1 MIRPICLTAGLPADT
16 IVAVPEQSVPQQES
30 YSPIDPRDWPARFR
44 EMSEFVGLSEEDL
57 DLIRASGPLVQA
69 KLQSFVDH
77 IYDHFLEYPESRK
90 FFVHDNGSPD
100 RKRID
105 DNKLTMIRWMMNNC
119 LAHINDG
126 FSRYVAA
133 IGTMHYSVAVHRPP
147 LPPVPYKYLIGVIS
161 MYQTKLAALFDAEM
175 DNEELAARTSLA
187 WNKLLMVELDL
198 ILAAYVTEPSA

>member
-1 MIRPICLTAGLPADT
+1 MTADT

-30 YSPIDPRDWPARFR
+30 YPQIDPHDWPARFS
-44 EMSEFVGLSEEDL
+44 EMSAFVGLTDDDL
-57 DLIRASGPLVQA
+57 ALIRASGPLVRS

-90 FFVHDNGSPD
+90 FFVLDNDSPD
-100 RKRID
+100 QKRIH

-126 FSRYVAA
+126 FSRYIAA
-133 IGTMHYSVAVHRPP
+133 IGTMHYNVAVHRPP

-175 DNEELAARTSLA
+175 DDEELAARTSLA

>member
-1 MIRPICLTAGLPADT
+1 MTERLPADT
-16 IVAVPEQSVPQQES
+16 IVAVPEQSIPQQES

-44 EMSEFVGLSEEDL
+44 EMSEFVGLTDEDL

-133 IGTMHYSVAVHRPP
+133 IGIMHYSVAVHRPP

-161 MYQTKLAALFDAEM
+161 MYQTNLAALFDAEM
-175 DNEELAARTSLA
+175 DNEELAAKTSLA

>member
-1 MIRPICLTAGLPADT
+1 
-16 IVAVPEQSVPQQES
+16 
-30 YSPIDPRDWPARFR
+30 
-44 EMSEFVGLSEEDL
+44 MSEFVGLSDEDMQL
-57 DLIRASGPLVQA
+57 VKGSGPLVQT

-77 IYDHFLEYPESRK
+77 IYDHFLEYPEARK
-90 FFVHDNGSPD
+90 FFVLDDGSPD

-126 FSRYVAA
+126 FSRYIAA
-133 IGTMHYSVAVHRPP
+133 IGTMHHSVSVHRPP
-147 LPPVPYKYLIGVIS
+147 LPPVPYKYLIGVVS

-175 DNEELAARTSLA
+175 DDEDLAARTSLA

>member
-1 MIRPICLTAGLPADT
+1 MIRPICLTERLTADT

-44 EMSEFVGLSEEDL
+44 EMSEFVGLSDEDL

-69 KLQSFVDH
+69 KLQGFVDH
-77 IYDHFLEYPESRK
+77 IYDHFLEYPEARK
-90 FFVHDNGSPD
+90 FFVLDNGSPD

-133 IGTMHYSVAVHRPP
+133 IGTMHYSVRCASSPLASRALQVPHRRHIHVPDQAGSP
-147 LPPVPYKYLIGVIS
+147 SSTQKWTTRSWRPGQVLPGIS
-161 MYQTKLAALFDAEM
+161 C
-175 DNEELAARTSLA
+175 
-187 WNKLLMVELDL
+187 
-198 ILAAYVTEPSA
+198 